1 MQELKRWLRE
11 RFADPTDARFRMPQ
25 DEGQPKAEV
34 EDATLA
40 SEAAEGEKSGDDA
53 DDAASANGWST
64 ASMSFL
70 K

>member
-25 DEGQPKAEV
+25 DNDQPKAEV
-34 EDATLA
+34 VD

-53 DDAASANGWST
+53 DDAASATGWST
-64 ASMSFL
+64 ASMPFL